1 MTIFL
6 LISYLAQIGCGILLI
21 KYMREMHAASVR
33 QREASVKFRAAMDK
47 SIDKFSAALEK
58 SIAETKA
65 LAERMA
71 EVRK

>member
-6 LISYLAQIGCGILLI
+6 SISYLMQIGCAVLLI
-21 KYMREMHAASVR
+21 KYMREMRIASVR
-33 QREASVKFRAAMDK
+33 QREASVKFRAALD
-47 SIDKFSAALEK
+47 K